1 MKLVTFS
8 TGEKPKI
15 GIVRND
21 VIHPIEQLA
30 PDAPA
35 EMIDLIAEW
44 DRLSARLS
52 SAEAEAPIALADARL
67 LPPILKPGKIL
78 AIGLNYRDHIEE
90 VGMDVPTEQLWFC
103 KQPTAANGPFAPVE
117 LPRVA
122 ESLDYE
128 VELVVVI
135 GKRGRHIARDDARN
149 HVFGYAVGNDFT
161 ARDWQFKTSQWVL
174 GKSFDTHAP
183 FGPWILSADEIEDP
197 HTLDIRCTVNG
208 ELRQSSNT
216 RHLLFDI
223 WTQIEHLSE
232 VMTLEPGD
240 LIFSGTPGG
249 VGMGYAPPKFLSV
262 GDQVRCEI
270 EQIGAIENLI
280 VAEAT

>member
-35 EMIDLIAEW
+35 ELIDLIAEW

-249 VGMGYAPPKFLSV
+249 VGMGYALPKFLSV

>member
-8 TGEKPKI
+8 TGKRPEI
-15 GIVRND
+15 GIVRNGM
-21 VIHPIEQLA
+21 IHPLSQLS

-35 EMIDLIAEW
+35 EMIGLIAEW
-44 DRLSARLS
+44 DSLSARLS
-52 SAEAEAPIALADARL
+52 TAEAAAPVALDRSRL

-103 KQPTAANGPFAPVE
+103 KQPTAVNGPFAPVE
-117 LPRVA
+117 KPRTA

-135 GKRGRHIARDDARN
+135 GKAGRHIARGDARD
-149 HVFGYAVGNDFT
+149 HIFGYAVGNDFT
-161 ARDWQFKTSQWVL
+161 ARDWQFRTSQWML

-183 FGPWILSADEIEDP
+183 FGPWILSADEVADP
-197 HTLDIRCTVNG
+197 HALDIHCTVNG

-223 WTQIEHLSE
+223 WTQIEYLSQ

-249 VGMGYAPPKFLSV
+249 VGMGFTPPKFLSL

-270 EQIGAIENLI
+270 DQIGAIDNAI
-280 VAEAT
+280 IAGA

>member
-1 MKLVTFS
+1 M
-8 TGEKPKI
+8 
-15 GIVRND
+15 
-21 VIHPIEQLA
+21 
-30 PDAPA
+30 
-35 EMIDLIAEW
+35 
-44 DRLSARLS
+44 
-52 SAEAEAPIALADARL
+52 
-67 LPPILKPGKIL
+67 
-78 AIGLNYRDHIEE
+78 
-90 VGMDVPTEQLWFC
+90 
-103 KQPTAANGPFAPVE
+103 
-117 LPRVA
+117 
-122 ESLDYE
+122 
-128 VELVVVI
+128 
-135 GKRGRHIARDDARN
+135 
-149 HVFGYAVGNDFT
+149 
-161 ARDWQFKTSQWVL
+161 L